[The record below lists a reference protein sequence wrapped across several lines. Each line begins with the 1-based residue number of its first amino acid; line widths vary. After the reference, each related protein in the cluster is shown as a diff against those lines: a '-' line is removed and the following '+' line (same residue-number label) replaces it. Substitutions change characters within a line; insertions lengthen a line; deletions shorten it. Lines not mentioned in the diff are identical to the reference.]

1 MSAAVLIPAVAGLW
15 FLAVVGVVGTC
26 SAASRAEAAY
36 LRGLRVRR
44 LRVARRPVLCDRA
57 TPAARRPSA
66 PVNRAGLRNPFC
78 RPSARNT

>member
-44 LRVARRPVLCDRA
+44 LRVARRPVLWRGH
-57 TPAARRPSA
+57 PE
-66 PVNRAGLRNPFC
+66 NPLNC
-78 RPSARNT
+78 SERS